1 VALAWKDEGNS
12 TSGLKACDVRADSFD
27 CASAIRTWNDAVF
40 YPKWIFSFGN
50 DEVTVIQ
57 RYGMDCCALAMDD
70 DQQGR
75 VNIPLTRTSL
85 SPICGTGA
93 FSFNLSASK
102 PVFPSTVHCFAVVGA
117 IPRSLKV

>member
-1 VALAWKDEGNS
+1 MAIAWKGVGNS
-12 TSGLKACDVRADSFD
+12 TSGLEACDVRANGFD
-27 CASAIRTWNDAVF
+27 CASAIRTWNDTVF

-57 RYGMDCCALAMDD
+57 RYGMYCCALAMDD
-70 DQQGR
+70 DQHGR
-75 VNIPLTRTSL
+75 VNVLLTRTSL

-93 FSFNLSASK
+93 FSFNLRASK

-117 IPRSLKV
+117 ILSSLKV